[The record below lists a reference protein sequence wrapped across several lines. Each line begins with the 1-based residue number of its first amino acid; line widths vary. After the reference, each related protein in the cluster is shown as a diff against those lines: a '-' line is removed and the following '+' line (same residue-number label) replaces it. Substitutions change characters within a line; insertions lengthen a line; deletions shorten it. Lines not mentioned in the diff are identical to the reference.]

1 MRMTKLTLSAAR
13 YAGFGTSDRELIPNI
28 PRPRQQARRALKRK
42 RKFTSKSM
50 RTSNGLAVECVA
62 AAATVDVVAVVVVP
76 GDPVL
81 MARSEIYALTT
92 RQTSPPCRKL
102 AR

>member
-1 MRMTKLTLSAAR
+1 
-13 YAGFGTSDRELIPNI
+13 
-28 PRPRQQARRALKRK
+28 
-42 RKFTSKSM
+42 M
-50 RTSNGLAVECVA
+50 RTSNGLAVEGVV
-62 AAATVDVVAVVVVP
+62 AAATVDVVAVVAIP